1 MKKTNR
7 RSRQTS
13 AVDSS
18 SSSLSQ
24 SPAVDD
30 KEHYEK
36 RVHELEQENDTL
48 KREIEELRF
57 KVASVSSTPD
67 VAAQKLKEAHLEKMN
82 ALEGQVLE
90 LKKKLE
96 LQFQFSTQKPKGD
109 EAAKRF
115 QDEIQKLRV
124 QKVQLQ
130 CKLKLEAVQ
139 FRLCKASLQKEIFQ
153 LMKEN
158 RRNEYELHLLSA
170 LNQRLKLEPNAYYI
184 FHMLEKL
191 SDNYIFTFPNL
202 CQVLQRKTKEAF
214 EATKRL
220 KELLESR
227 KALTH
232 RTAGSKTGNHS
243 QFQSIEHELEVTVQ
257 VQKVSSEYEREL
269 EEMAGVINKLKLEA
283 EMMKEEN
290 SRCLLEDDEFDPGVK
305 DSEFSDLKEEVAR
318 LNYAFHWHSSTKHE
332 DYLLEKLS
340 FNVGQAQSSASVG
353 SSTNLLE
360 TDTSES
366 EFSGVVVAAMVKPA
380 SGVCC
385 SCSKKSSCKTSK
397 CECRVSGGS
406 CGTSCG
412 CAANKCTNRELGS
425 VETEMTSSLT
435 SEGAM
440 LLQNSL
446 IEKPLETKDD
456 CCTRKQ
462 PLREIGNK
470 LIKSISLK
478 PGHRKKGQKT
488 VSEHHNTDSPC

>member
-36 RVHELEQENDTL
+36 RVHELEQENNTL

-170 LNQRLKLEPNAYYI
+170 LNQRLKL
-184 FHMLEKL
+184 
-191 SDNYIFTFPNL
+191 
-202 CQVLQRKTKEAF
+202 VLQRKTKEAF

-257 VQKVSSEYEREL
+257 VQKVSSEYEHEL
-269 EEMAGVINKLKLEA
+269 EECFMIRMAGVINKLKLEA
-283 EMMKEEN
+283 EMLKEEN
-290 SRCLLEDDEFDPGVK
+290 SRCLLEDGEFDPGVK

-488 VSEHHNTDSPC
+488 VSEHHNIDSPC

>member
-158 RRNEYELHLLSA
+158 RRNEYELHLLLA
-170 LNQRLKLEPNAYYI
+170 LNQRLKL
-184 FHMLEKL
+184 
-191 SDNYIFTFPNL
+191 
-202 CQVLQRKTKEAF
+202 VLQRKTKEAF

-283 EMMKEEN
+283 EMLKEEN

-318 LNYAFHWHSSTKHE
+318 LSNLISQMAVPKAEIIHNKSE
-332 DYLLEKLS
+332 
-340 FNVGQAQSSASVG
+340 VGQAQSSASVG

-366 EFSGVVVAAMVKPA
+366 EFSRVVVAAMVKPA

-470 LIKSISLK
+470 LIKSISPK

>member
-170 LNQRLKLEPNAYYI
+170 LNQRLKL
-184 FHMLEKL
+184 
-191 SDNYIFTFPNL
+191 
-202 CQVLQRKTKEAF
+202 VLQRKTKEAF

-318 LNYAFHWHSSTKHE
+318 LSNLISQMAVPKAEIIHNKSE
-332 DYLLEKLS
+332 
-340 FNVGQAQSSASVG
+340 VGQAQSSASVG

-488 VSEHHNTDSPC
+488 VSEHHNIDSPC

>member
-36 RVHELEQENDTL
+36 RVHELEQENNTL

-170 LNQRLKLEPNAYYI
+170 LNQRLKL
-184 FHMLEKL
+184 
-191 SDNYIFTFPNL
+191 
-202 CQVLQRKTKEAF
+202 VLQRKTKEAF

-283 EMMKEEN
+283 EMLKEEN
-290 SRCLLEDDEFDPGVK
+290 SRCLLEDGKFDPGVK

-318 LNYAFHWHSSTKHE
+318 LSNLISQMAVPKAEIIHNKSE
-332 DYLLEKLS
+332 
-340 FNVGQAQSSASVG
+340 VGQAQSSASVG

-366 EFSGVVVAAMVKPA
+366 EFSGVVVAAMEKPA

>member
-36 RVHELEQENDTL
+36 RVNELEQENDTL

-57 KVASVSSTPD
+57 KVGSVSSTPD

-170 LNQRLKLEPNAYYI
+170 LNQRLKL
-184 FHMLEKL
+184 
-191 SDNYIFTFPNL
+191 
-202 CQVLQRKTKEAF
+202 VLQRKTKEAF

-283 EMMKEEN
+283 EMLKEEN

-318 LNYAFHWHSSTKHE
+318 LSNLIGQIAVPKAEIIHNKSE
-332 DYLLEKLS
+332 
-340 FNVGQAQSSASVG
+340 VGQAQSSASVG

-366 EFSGVVVAAMVKPA
+366 EFSGVVVAAMVKPE

-425 VETEMTSSLT
+425 VETEKTSSLN

-478 PGHRKKGQKT
+478 PGHRKKGPRT

>member
-36 RVHELEQENDTL
+36 RVNELEQENDTL

-57 KVASVSSTPD
+57 KVGSVSSTPD

-170 LNQRLKLEPNAYYI
+170 LNQRLKL
-184 FHMLEKL
+184 
-191 SDNYIFTFPNL
+191 
-202 CQVLQRKTKEAF
+202 VLQRKTKEAF

-283 EMMKEEN
+283 EMLKEEN

-318 LNYAFHWHSSTKHE
+318 LSNLIGQIAVPKAEIIHNKSE
-332 DYLLEKLS
+332 
-340 FNVGQAQSSASVG
+340 VGQAQSSASVG

-366 EFSGVVVAAMVKPA
+366 EFSGVVVAAMVKPE

>member
-36 RVHELEQENDTL
+36 RVHELEQENNTL

-170 LNQRLKLEPNAYYI
+170 LNQRLKL
-184 FHMLEKL
+184 
-191 SDNYIFTFPNL
+191 
-202 CQVLQRKTKEAF
+202 VLQRKTKEAF

-257 VQKVSSEYEREL
+257 VQKVSSEYEHEL

-283 EMMKEEN
+283 EMLKEEN
-290 SRCLLEDDEFDPGVK
+290 SRCLLEDGEFDPGVK

-488 VSEHHNTDSPC
+488 VSEHHNIDSPC

>member
-170 LNQRLKLEPNAYYI
+170 LNQRLKL
-184 FHMLEKL
+184 
-191 SDNYIFTFPNL
+191 
-202 CQVLQRKTKEAF
+202 VLQRKTKEAF

-283 EMMKEEN
+283 EMLKEEN

-318 LNYAFHWHSSTKHE
+318 LSNLISQMAVPKAEIIHNKSE
-332 DYLLEKLS
+332 
-340 FNVGQAQSSASVG
+340 VGQAQSSASVG

-366 EFSGVVVAAMVKPA
+366 EFSGVVVAAMVKPE

-425 VETEMTSSLT
+425 VETEKTSSLN

>member
-170 LNQRLKLEPNAYYI
+170 LNQRLKL
-184 FHMLEKL
+184 
-191 SDNYIFTFPNL
+191 
-202 CQVLQRKTKEAF
+202 VLQRKTKEAF

-269 EEMAGVINKLKLEA
+269 EE
-283 EMMKEEN
+283 
-290 SRCLLEDDEFDPGVK
+290 CLLEDDEFDPGVK

-318 LNYAFHWHSSTKHE
+318 LSNLISQMAVPKAEIIHNKSE
-332 DYLLEKLS
+332 
-340 FNVGQAQSSASVG
+340 VGQAQSSASVG

>member
-170 LNQRLKLEPNAYYI
+170 LNQRLKL
-184 FHMLEKL
+184 
-191 SDNYIFTFPNL
+191 
-202 CQVLQRKTKEAF
+202 VLQRKTKEAF

-283 EMMKEEN
+283 EMLKEEN

-318 LNYAFHWHSSTKHE
+318 LSNLIGQIAVPKAEIIHNKSE
-332 DYLLEKLS
+332 
-340 FNVGQAQSSASVG
+340 VGQAQSSASVG

>member
-170 LNQRLKLEPNAYYI
+170 LNQRLKL
-184 FHMLEKL
+184 
-191 SDNYIFTFPNL
+191 
-202 CQVLQRKTKEAF
+202 VLQRKTKEAF

-318 LNYAFHWHSSTKHE
+318 LSNLISQMAVPKAEIIHNKSE
-332 DYLLEKLS
+332 
-340 FNVGQAQSSASVG
+340 VGQAQSSASVG

>member
-170 LNQRLKLEPNAYYI
+170 LNQRLKL
-184 FHMLEKL
+184 
-191 SDNYIFTFPNL
+191 
-202 CQVLQRKTKEAF
+202 VLQRKTKEAF

-283 EMMKEEN
+283 EMLKEEN

-318 LNYAFHWHSSTKHE
+318 LSNLISQMAVPKAEIIHNKSE
-332 DYLLEKLS
+332 
-340 FNVGQAQSSASVG
+340 VGQAQSSASVG

>member
-36 RVHELEQENDTL
+36 RVHELEQENNTL

-170 LNQRLKLEPNAYYI
+170 LNQRLKL
-184 FHMLEKL
+184 
-191 SDNYIFTFPNL
+191 
-202 CQVLQRKTKEAF
+202 VLQRKTKEAF

-257 VQKVSSEYEREL
+257 VQKVSSEYEHEL

-283 EMMKEEN
+283 EMLKEEN
-290 SRCLLEDDEFDPGVK
+290 SRCLLEDGEFDPGVK

-318 LNYAFHWHSSTKHE
+318 LSNLISQMAVPKAEIIHNKSE
-332 DYLLEKLS
+332 
-340 FNVGQAQSSASVG
+340 VGQAQSSASVG

-488 VSEHHNTDSPC
+488 VSEHHNIDSPC

>member
-36 RVHELEQENDTL
+36 RVNELEQENDTL

-170 LNQRLKLEPNAYYI
+170 LNQRLKL
-184 FHMLEKL
+184 
-191 SDNYIFTFPNL
+191 
-202 CQVLQRKTKEAF
+202 VLQRKTKEAF

-283 EMMKEEN
+283 EMLKEEN

-318 LNYAFHWHSSTKHE
+318 LSNLISQMAVPKAEIIHNKSE
-332 DYLLEKLS
+332 
-340 FNVGQAQSSASVG
+340 VGQAQSSASVG

-366 EFSGVVVAAMVKPA
+366 EFSGVVVAAMVKPE